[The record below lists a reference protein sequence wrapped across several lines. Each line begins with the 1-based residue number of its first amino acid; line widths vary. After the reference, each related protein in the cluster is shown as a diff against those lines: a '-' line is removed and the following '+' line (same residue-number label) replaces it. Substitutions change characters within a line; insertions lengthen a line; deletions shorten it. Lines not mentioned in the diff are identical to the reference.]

1 LGSLPS
7 DYNGNLCVKK
17 RGKEGRHPIIL
28 PLTAERHECSAVRT
42 KKKAIFF
49 CCRHTPCGRVTVA
62 SFHATFH
69 CRNKNFHLLKG
80 VLLFD
85 NSPAGIEV
93 CRHDYGWTDEEPSSP
108 IHAWQEA
115 SFTASSPP
123 GLINS
128 STRPLILSCPCKP
141 RA

>member
-1 LGSLPS
+1 VGKP
-7 DYNGNLCVKK
+7 NGAVSTRMPAQSFPPDQIACQK
-17 RGKEGRHPIIL
+17 RVCCYSE
-28 PLTAERHECSAVRT
+28 HECSAVRT
-42 KKKAIFF
+42 KKAIFS

-93 CRHDYGWTDEEPSSP
+93 CRHDYGSTDEEPSSP
-108 IHAWQEA
+108 IHAWQVA